1 MRWQIAAYHR
11 FWNRRFAFSRAN
23 RPEELWNDGA
33 VISVAPRWRGGA
45 RRFADRLAGVD
56 ATRAAMVL
64 VGLLGLALALFQ
76 LSRTGALYGVT
87 EYDDGPYFGSA
98 VMLAHGYLP
107 YRDFGFSMMPGITL
121 LMAPVAT
128 VARLVGTRVGIA
140 IARLVTAVV
149 AGANCTLAGAI
160 VRHRGASAV
169 LLAGGLLACYPSAVF
184 ADHTVLLEP
193 YLSAFCLV
201 SFLLAFTGTGE
212 LTRRRALVA
221 GCALGF
227 AGDIKV
233 WAIFVAVPAVVIM
246 AISARPRVRAYMTGI
261 VLGFAVPALPFFLAA
276 PTAMV
281 RDNLALLVL
290 RGRTYEN
297 GLTYRLSVTLGT
309 WYRSLYTPSA
319 LFTWTILGVVAAVI
333 VLGYAF
339 YLRRT
344 TPGEWLVLG
353 SAATTATALLAA
365 PQFYPHHV
373 YFAYVFIAPALAVAS
388 ANLVKSAASWLGR
401 ARLRLERVTYAVLS
415 AALVGS
421 LLIVAAAVVV
431 PGDLANDTAL
441 LSVHDFGPTIA
452 ATIPAGSCAISDD
465 PIELIAANRYVSNDP
480 NCPKIADPEAL
491 EVEIDGRVNYTAPP
505 GDRVT
510 ATWISWFSRARY
522 VLITGSSGQR
532 IPWSPTLVH
541 WFTAHFRLL
550 NRAGIWKR
558 IGG

>member
-1 MRWQIAAYHR
+1 
-11 FWNRRFAFSRAN
+11 
-23 RPEELWNDGA
+23 
-33 VISVAPRWRGGA
+33 
-45 RRFADRLAGVD
+45 
-56 ATRAAMVL
+56 MVL
-64 VGLLGLALALFQ
+64 VGLLGLALAFFQ
-76 LSRTGALYGVT
+76 LSRSGALYGAT
-87 EYDDGPYFGSA
+87 EYDDGLYFGSS
-98 VMLAHGYLP
+98 VMLVHGYLP

-121 LMAPVAT
+121 LMAPVAA
-128 VARLVGTRVGIA
+128 VARLVGTRIGIA
-140 IARLVTAVV
+140 IARLITAVV
-149 AGANCTLAGAI
+149 AGANCTLAGAV
-160 VRHRGASAV
+160 VRRRGASAV
-169 LLAGGLLACYPSAVF
+169 LLAGGLLACYPSAEF

-212 LTRRRALVA
+212 LTRRRALAA

-233 WAIFVAVPAVVIM
+233 WAIFVAVPAVVVM
-246 AISARPRVRAYMTGI
+246 AITARPRVRAYMTGI

-281 RDNLALLVL
+281 RDNFALLFL
-290 RGRTYEN
+290 RGRTYESA
-297 GLTYRLSVTLGT
+297 LTYRLAVTFGT
-309 WYRSLYTPSA
+309 WNHSLYAPNA
-319 LFTWTILGVVAAVI
+319 LLTWTITAAVAAVI
-333 VLGYAF
+333 VLGLGLY
-339 YLRRT
+339 RRRAM
-344 TPGEWLVLG
+344 PGEWLIVG

-373 YFAYVFIAPALAVAS
+373 YFAFVFIAPAIGVAVA
-388 ANLVKSAASWLGR
+388 NLLESAASRLGG
-401 ARLRLERVTYAVLS
+401 ARHRPEQVTRAVLS

-421 LLIVAAAVVV
+421 LLVVAAAVVV
-431 PGDLANDTAL
+431 PGDLADDTAL
-441 LSVHDFGPTIA
+441 LSVHDYGPAVA

-465 PIELIAANRYVSNDP
+465 PVELITANRYVSNDP
-480 NCPKIADPEAL
+480 NCPKIVDPEAL

-510 ATWISWFSRARY
+510 TTWISWFSRARY

-550 NRAGIWKR
+550 NRTGVWKR
-558 IGG
+558 IGA